1 MAPVE
6 SGGDGVR
13 TNQSLQ
19 PDKTTTLLPNDR
31 GEGAT
36 SPDSSNNNQSSSS
49 GPVAA
54 LASGDHLRTSVSEGE
69 PAPNPSFSVKEEE
82 TVVMITERVI
92 VTEEEDEEL
101 EVIEG
106 QLKGMQSETNQE
118 RQEAVGEEIKREAA
132 GEKHETTQHTAETS
146 PTPAGG
152 EEKRP
157 PVSPLGVTVVSTVP
171 VYSQAKSDCEQE
183 ADGSAAATREGADSS
198 SETKEPPTLPGQFQE
213 VFLVDPQNDKCMEG
227 MPGEQDC
234 LLPQAK
240 APDSH
245 TEPAA
250 ADPLASTE
258 ARSPNRASHKEK
270 SKTSLCCTVM

>member
-6 SGGDGVR
+6 SGGDGIR

-36 SPDSSNNNQSSSS
+36 SPDSSDNNQSSSS

-54 LASGDHLRTSVSEGE
+54 LASGDRLRTSVSEGE

-82 TVVMITERVI
+82 TVVMITERAI
-92 VTEEEDEEL
+92 VTDEEDEEL
-101 EVIEG
+101 EVIEC

-171 VYSQAKSDCEQE
+171 VYSLAKSDCEEE

-198 SETKEPPTLPGQFQE
+198 SETKEPGQFQE